1 MVLTTSPLAR
11 HGTLLGHS
19 PFSTLLSSPYS
30 STFSSGHVMAELTF
44 ENPAAFADFVQ
55 SLEGAQVA
63 RILSIASF
71 SLVVYDYAITLDEEV
86 SKLV

>member
-1 MVLTTSPLAR
+1 
-11 HGTLLGHS
+11 
-19 PFSTLLSSPYS
+19 
-30 STFSSGHVMAELTF
+30 MAELTF

-86 SKLV
+86 SKLVWKPFLFLMGNGFDRSKPKG